1 MSQKLLTRTLAV
13 VLFFGFLLPLWAQ
26 TGSRVQKQSVAIFV
40 DTGPTVD
47 GVLDDPVWEQS
58 APLSDLQQRD
68 PQEGA
73 PASEYTTVR
82 IVYTKDAIYFGFR
95 CDDSEPAA
103 IIATERRRDQ
113 DLTKDDSV
121 AVILD
126 TFHDRRN
133 AFLFRTNSLGTQFD
147 ALLTEEGLDINVSW
161 DEKWE
166 AEANRS
172 EEGWTVELMIPFKS
186 LRMGPQG
193 EWGLEIERLIRRK
206 NEAAYWNTYSRD
218 FKFEEVSQAG
228 LLSGLEEASQGLRW
242 RIK

>member
-1 MSQKLLTRTLAV
+1 VAV
-13 VLFFGFLLPLWAQ
+13 
-26 TGSRVQKQSVAIFV
+26 FV
-40 DTGPTVD
+40 EQGPIID
-47 GVLDDPVWEQS
+47 GVLDDPVWDQS
-58 APLSDLQQRD
+58 APLSDFRQKD
-68 PQEGA
+68 PQEGS
-73 PASEYTTVR
+73 PASERTSVR
-82 IVYTKDAIYFGFR
+82 IVYTKEAIYFGFR
-95 CDDSEPAA
+95 CDDSQPTE

-113 DLTKDDSV
+113 DLIKDDSV
-121 AVILD
+121 ALILD
-126 TFHDRRN
+126 TFQDRRN

-172 EEGWTVELMIPFKS
+172 EEGWTAELMIPFKS

-206 NEAAYWNTYSRD
+206 NEAAYWNTYSRG
-218 FKFEEVSQAG
+218 FKFEDVSQAG

-242 RIK
+242 RIKPYALGGF